1 MTGGDMNVLI
11 TGANRG
17 LGLEFVKQLAT
28 SGTQIFAAC
37 RAPSQAKQLK
47 QVQEQYPESVSII
60 NLDVTD
66 STSISQS
73 HRLIRT
79 KTKNLDL
86 LINNAGISVEDKGLG
101 TFDVSSMK
109 SILNVNTIAPLLIIQ
124 QYIDLLKKGNQP
136 KIVNISS
143 GLGSL
148 ARANSCRMSSC
159 STKYRTNEYTP
170 TAIYSLSK
178 AALNM
183 GTIHL
188 AHELKYDGIV
198 VIALTPGWVK
208 TDMGGENAD
217 ITPQESIA
225 GMVRVI
231 DSLSLSDSGSYYD
244 HTGQIVPW

>member
-1 MTGGDMNVLI
+1 MNVLI

-17 LGLEFVKQLAT
+17 LGLEFVKQLVT
-28 SGTQIFAAC
+28 HDTQIFATC
-37 RAPSQAKQLK
+37 RVPSQANQLK
-47 QVQEQYPESVSII
+47 QVQEQYPERVSII

-66 STSISQS
+66 NTSISRS
-73 HRLIRT
+73 YKLIRT

-86 LINNAGISVEDKGLG
+86 LINNAGIAIEDGGLG
-101 TFDVSSMK
+101 TFDVSTMK

-124 QYIDLLKKGNQP
+124 QYIDLLKRGKQP

-148 ARANSCRMSSC
+148 ARANGCHMS
-159 STKYRTNEYTP
+159 
-170 TAIYSLSK
+170 IYSLSK

-225 GMVRVI
+225 GMLRVI

-244 HTGQIVPW
+244 HTGEIVPW

>member
-1 MTGGDMNVLI
+1 MNVLI

-28 SGTQIFAAC
+28 NDTQIFAAC
-37 RAPSQAKQLK
+37 RAPGQANQLK
-47 QVQEQYPESVSII
+47 QIQEQYPERISII

-86 LINNAGISVEDKGLG
+86 LINNAGIAVEDKGLG
-101 TFDVSSMK
+101 TFDASIMK

-148 ARANSCRMSSC
+148 ARANSCRMS
-159 STKYRTNEYTP
+159 
-170 TAIYSLSK
+170 IYSLSK

-225 GMVRVI
+225 GMLRVI
-231 DSLSLSDSGSYYD
+231 ESLSLSDSGSYYD
-244 HTGQIVPW
+244 HTGEIVPW

>member
-1 MTGGDMNVLI
+1 MNVLI

-37 RAPSQAKQLK
+37 RAPSKANQLK
-47 QVQEQYPESVSII
+47 QVQEQYPERVSII

-66 STSISQS
+66 STSVSQS
-73 HRLIRT
+73 HKLIRT
-79 KTKNLDL
+79 KTNNLDL
-86 LINNAGISVEDKGLG
+86 LINNAGIAVEDKGLG
-101 TFDVSSMK
+101 TFDASIMK

-124 QYIDLLKKGNQP
+124 QYIDLLKRGKQP

-148 ARANSCRMSSC
+148 ARANSCRMS
-159 STKYRTNEYTP
+159 
-170 TAIYSLSK
+170 IYSLSK

-225 GMVRVI
+225 GMLRVI
-231 DSLSLSDSGSYYD
+231 ESLSLSDSGSYYD
-244 HTGQIVPW
+244 HTGEIVPW